1 MKTMRKLCAF
11 LLALATLLSLTGCVN
26 HNWSAKTSDE
36 TLVAAGDD
44 TIAAGVYIYYMM
56 TAYNDASAKLDDEKA
71 DVLTATID
79 GKVGREWILE
89 EAKNYCRR
97 HFAVKALC
105 AERNITLSEED
116 TTNLNNTLNYMISYY
131 GTFFEEAG
139 ISTAS
144 VQEVYENSY
153 LYSDL
158 LYSLYDGEG
167 EMAVKEEEI
176 KKYFSEN
183 YFAYKAIDAS
193 YTYTVDG
200 ESKNYSDEEIKTRK
214 TLLKEYFEEASKLDK
229 ADIDDFNKKFQNRN
243 VKEGEKEKDVAK
255 LTLQFATEDT
265 TTNYGDTFFEDLKK
279 AAEGD
284 FLHYEI
290 KDKGSYLIQKLDEY
304 SDDSKYYKETRET
317 CIAAMVEDDFIS
329 LLDGQASTMDII
341 FNDKALGEYS
351 LDTLIEQLNS
361 DE

>member
-1 MKTMRKLCAF
+1 MKTLRKACAF
-11 LLALATLLSLTGCVN
+11 LLALAALFSLTGCVN
-26 HNWSAKTSDE
+26 HNWSAKT
-36 TLVAAGDD
+36 DD
-44 TIAAGVYIYYMM
+44 DSIAAGVYIYYMM
-56 TAYNDASAKLDDEKA
+56 TAYNDATAKLDDENA

-89 EAKNYCRR
+89 EARNYCRR

-116 TTNLNNTLNYMISYY
+116 TTSLNSTLNYMISYY

-139 ISTAS
+139 ISTES
-144 VQEVYENSY
+144 VKEVYENSY

-158 LYSLYDGEG
+158 LFSYYDGEG
-167 EMAVKEEEI
+167 EYALKEEEI

-200 ESKNYSDEEIKTRK
+200 EETSYSDEEIKTRK
-214 TLLKEYFEEASKLDK
+214 DLLKQYFEDASKMDK

-243 VKEGEKEKDVAK
+243 LTEGEEEKDVTK
-255 LTLQFATEDT
+255 LTLQFVTEDSST
-265 TTNYGDTFFEDLKK
+265 KYGDTFFEDLKK
-279 AAEGD
+279 AAVGD
-284 FLHYEI
+284 FLHYDI
-290 KDKGSYLIQKLDEY
+290 DKEGSYLVQKCDEY
-304 SDDSKYYKETRET
+304 SEDSEYYKETRET
-317 CIAAMVEDDFIS
+317 CIGALVEDDFVE
-329 LLDGQASTMDII
+329 LLNEKAATLSIV
-341 FNDKALGEYS
+341 FNDKALEEYS

-361 DE
+361 DQ